1 MKNLISFC
9 LQKHIR
15 LDIKISIFVLILALN
30 FNSLTKADDIRDFE
44 IEGISI
50 GDSLLDYYTE
60 NEIINFIQDRQYPNS
75 QRVKITKILS
85 DDFKTYEAVSADF
98 LNDGSYRIIK
108 LSGRI
113 FFRDNIKECHK
124 KMSEIDRD
132 IKEIFGNEN
141 RYTGDKKH
149 RYDKSGRSTMK
160 VIGYTLGK
168 DDIQIQCTDWHESME
183 MYDSLSFM
191 LFTEEWMNFL
201 NNEAY

>member
-1 MKNLISFC
+1 MKLLISILIFILN
-9 LQKHIR
+9 LQ
-15 LDIKISIFVLILALN
+15 
-30 FNSLTKADDIRDFE
+30 SLTKAEDIRDFQ

-60 NEIINFIQDRQYPNS
+60 NEIISFIQDRQYPNS
-75 QRVKITKILS
+75 QRVKITKIIS
-85 DDFKTYEAVSADF
+85 DNFETYEAVSADF
-98 LNDGSYRIIK
+98 LNDGSYSIIK
-108 LSGRI
+108 LSGI
-113 FFRDNIKECHK
+113 ILFRDNIKECHK
-124 KMSEIDRD
+124 KMSEIDKD
-132 IKEIFGNEN
+132 INEIFGNEN

-191 LFTEEWMNFL
+191 LFTEEWMSFL

>member
-1 MKNLISFC
+1 M
-9 LQKHIR
+9 R
-15 LDIKISIFVLILALN
+15 LFLSILILI
-30 FNSLTKADDIRDFE
+30 FSFQSFTKADNIRDFE

-50 GDSLLDYYTE
+50 GDSLLDHYTK

-85 DDFKTYEAVSADF
+85 DNFNTYEAVSADF

-113 FFRDNIKECHK
+113 FFENNIKECHK
-124 KMSEIDRD
+124 KMSEIDED
-132 IKEIFGNEN
+132 INEIFGNDN

>member
-1 MKNLISFC
+1 MKKILLTIIFFSLCLTVPSQSSDISE
-9 LQKHIR
+9 
-15 LDIKISIFVLILALN
+15 
-30 FNSLTKADDIRDFE
+30 FE

-50 GDSLLDYYTE
+50 GDSLLDYYTKK
-60 NEIINFIQDRQYPNS
+60 EIKSFIQDRQYPNS

-85 DDFKTYEAVSADF
+85 DDFKTYEAVSADI
-98 LNDGSYRIIK
+98 LNDGSYRILKI
-108 LSGRI
+108 SGRI
-113 FFRDNIKECHK
+113 FFDNNIKACHK
-124 KMSEIDRD
+124 KMSEIDKD
-132 IKEIFGNEN
+132 INQIFGNEN